1 MNNLP
6 LNLQNTKSHKTNII
20 SIIIFSEI
28 YSHPLTFPHPVREG
42 IRWCFRVLVAEI
54 NLFILDSFVIIVLWL
69 TLSQPQKLSYNF
81 LLHGLIIPDETPP
94 LAGEIRACP
103 VKRGI

>member
-20 SIIIFSEI
+20 SILFLVQFTHTHLS
-28 YSHPLTFPHPVREG
+28 YPHPVREG

-54 NLFILDSFVIIVLWL
+54 NLFILDSLMI
-69 TLSQPQKLSYNF
+69 TQKIQL
-81 LLHGLIIPDETPP
+81 
-94 LAGEIRACP
+94 
-103 VKRGI
+103 